1 MEFQGN
7 SISVNNK
14 NNKNKNNKNNKNN
27 NSDHYIQPTER
38 RLGN

>member
-14 NNKNKNNKNNKNN
+14 NKNKNNKNK

-38 RLGN
+38 RLRN